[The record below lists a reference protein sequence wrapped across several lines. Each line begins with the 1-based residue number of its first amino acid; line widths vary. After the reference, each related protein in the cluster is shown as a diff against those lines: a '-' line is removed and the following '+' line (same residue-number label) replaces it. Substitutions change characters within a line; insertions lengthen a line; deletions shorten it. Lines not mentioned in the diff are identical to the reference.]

1 MNLSAINKNI
11 LIIVFSSLLFIPFL
25 GAVHLFDW
33 DEINFAECAR
43 EMIVS
48 GNYSTVQINF
58 QPFWEKPP
66 LFIWMQAIS
75 MNVFG
80 VNEFAARFPNAIC
93 GISTLLVLF
102 NIGKKLFDEKFALI
116 WVLAFAGS
124 MLPHFY
130 FKSGIIDPWFNL
142 FIFLGIHRF
151 ILFSND
157 TEKNKNLILSA
168 IFISLA
174 MLTKGP
180 VAFLIFALA
189 VGTFYILKRFKDFPS
204 VKNILLYISIII
216 LVGGLW
222 FASLIISGKSNVIVE
237 FILYQIRLFTTEDA
251 THGGPFYYHFIILL
265 IGCFPASVFAIA
277 GMRKKQE
284 TPFRELYKKWMMI
297 LFWVVLI
304 LFSMVQTKIVHYSSL
319 CWFPLTFLVAYCVYK
334 LMNYEMRWK
343 KWMSAFLIIIAL
355 LLGTVFTSLQ
365 FIDKYKNEII
375 NSEIIKDTFATEN
388 LKADVHWSG
397 YEFLIG
403 VFFLIGIFVTLYF
416 IVMKKKMNFVPV
428 LFIITLVTTNLA
440 ALIFAPKI
448 EQYTQGAAIEFYQ
461 RSINKLPVATIGF
474 KSYANYFYSET
485 EEEVNEE
492 TTVGLHFVSKI
503 NFSGNKN
510 LEKNIYKI
518 YEKNGFMFWSSHN
531 ECSMHGRL
539 DLDSIGK

>member
-1 MNLSAINKNI
+1 MNFSSVNKNI
-11 LIIVFSSLLFIPFL
+11 FIIIIASLLFIPFL

-48 GNYSTVQINF
+48 KNYSTVQINF

-66 LFIWMQAIS
+66 LFIWMQAVCMS
-75 MNVFG
+75 FFG
-80 VNEFAARFPNAIC
+80 INEFAARFPNAIC
-93 GISTLLVLF
+93 GIITLLVLF

-124 MLPHFY
+124 LLPHFY

-142 FIFLGIHRF
+142 FIFVGIHRF

-180 VAFLIFALA
+180 VAFLIFVLCVA
-189 VGTFYILKRFKDFPS
+189 TFYILKRFKDFPS
-204 VKNILLYISIII
+204 VKNILLYLLIIV

-304 LFSMVQTKIVHYSSL
+304 LFSVVQTKIVHYSSL
-319 CWFPLTFLVAYCVYK
+319 CWFPLTFLAAYCVYK
-334 LMNYEMRWK
+334 IMNYEMGWK
-343 KWMSAFLIIIAL
+343 KWMTFFLTGIAI

-365 FIDKYKNEII
+365 FIDKYKTEII
-375 NSEIIKDTFATEN
+375 NSGIIKDSFAIEN

-403 VFFLIGIFVTLYF
+403 VFFLIGILVTLYF
-416 IVMKKKMNFVPV
+416 IVMKKNTNFIPL

-448 EQYTQGAAIEFYQ
+448 EQYTQGAAIEFYEKFRGKEFNVTAYGFKTYADFFYSNNIPLINHPVPSDKLYYVCKIQ
-461 RSINKLPVATIGF
+461 DVEKINKEWDVL
-474 KSYANYFYSET
+474 KELYR
-485 EEEVNEE
+485 
-492 TTVGLHFVSKI
+492 
-503 NFSGNKN
+503 
-510 LEKNIYKI
+510 
-518 YEKNGFMFWSSHN
+518 KNGFVFW
-531 ECSMHGRL
+531 ERER
-539 DLDSIGK
+539 K